1 MATQKFMGANSL
13 VNRLAAQVGSRDLA
27 ITLLRKRGQMKKGSE
42 KLTAAGQA
50 RNSMTA
56 EERAKN
62 RASKSSGKA
71 ASAYTYNPKT
81 NRATLR
87 TRTK

>member
-1 MATQKFMGANSL
+1 MTTQKFMGANSL
-13 VNRLAAQVGSRDLA
+13 VDRLTAQVGSREMA
-27 ITLLRKRGQMKKGSE
+27 IGLLRKRGQMEEGSE
-42 KLTAAGQA
+42 KLTPAGQA

-56 EERAKN
+56 AERAKD
-62 RASKSSGKA
+62 RAAKSSGSKPT
-71 ASAYTYNPKT
+71 AYTYNPNT

>member
-13 VNRLAAQVGSRDLA
+13 VDRLAAQVGSRDLA
-27 ITLLRKRGQMKKGSE
+27 IGLLRKRGQMEEGSE

>member
-13 VNRLAAQVGSRDLA
+13 VDRLAAQVGSRDLA
-27 ITLLRKRGQMKKGSE
+27 IGLLRKRGQMEEGSE
-42 KLTAAGQA
+42 KLTPAGQA

-62 RASKSSGKA
+62 RASKSSGKV